1 MNKEQFKFLFK
12 EKLDYMYNTME
23 RKNSDYSWGDKVDN
37 PFQNFELVEQ
47 LGITTTSKGILVRI
61 CDKMSR
67 IASLMDN
74 EAKVAD
80 ESQIDTCIDWAN
92 YFIIL
97 ALRLIDEKEKREASW
112 ESGDNKPIRWEYYI
126 GLSAT
131 GQ

>member
-1 MNKEQFKFLFK
+1 MNKETFKKLFK
-12 EKLDYMYNTME
+12 EKLDYMYETME
-23 RKNSDYSWGDKVDN
+23 KKNSDYSGWDKVDN

-67 IASLMDN
+67 ISSLMDN

-92 YFIIL
+92 YFLIL
-97 ALRLIDEKEKREASW
+97 ALRLIDEKEKRD
-112 ESGDNKPIRWEYYI
+112 GNCDF
-126 GLSAT
+126 
-131 GQ
+131 